1 MNYQVIPIPEHIA
14 SDAREKLISPQY
26 KSLKA
31 DVSLATG
38 YGSCR
43 SCLRVFD
50 QGADERIYLTY
61 NSFEGLSDL
70 PDPGPIFI
78 HRNECEPFNDDGFP
92 PDLIDL
98 PLLFEGFGE
107 NSELIQMEKVDAS
120 GLEDQIRNVF
130 RQDGVKFI
138 NIQAGH
144 RSTPIHMVS
153 IPFICR
159 KVSETLRMPINIG
172 V

>member
-1 MNYQVIPIPEHIA
+1 MNYRVIPIPKHIA

-31 DVSLATG
+31 DVSVATG
-38 YGSCR
+38 YGPCR

-50 QGADERIYLTY
+50 QGRCERIYLTY

-78 HRNECEPFNDDGFP
+78 HRNECEPFDDNGFP

-107 NSELIQMEKVDAS
+107 NSELIERKRIDAS
-120 GLEDQIRNVF
+120 GIDDQIQNVF
-130 RQDGVKFI
+130 QQDRVKFI
-138 NIQAGH
+138 NIRNAEAGCFVG
-144 RSTPIHMVS
+144 RIE
-153 IPFICR
+153 R
-159 KVSETLRMPINIG
+159 A
-172 V
+172 